1 MMFSFFFFFPINGI
15 LLEMKFYGIDVR
27 TEFDFIIKF
36 ENIIF
41 LNSWNRN
48 KFEFLFNNFDT
59 IYSG

>member
-1 MMFSFFFFFPINGI
+1 MNEI

-48 KFEFLFNNFDT
+48 KFEFLFNNFYT
-59 IYSG
+59 IYSGWN